1 VSAKRQNLQTGRGGL
16 AAEGLARIQKI
27 YRVEKMAREA
37 GLTPQ
42 QRHQLRQEK
51 ERPIWDE
58 LREWLDRVRDQA
70 PPLTLIGKAVAY
82 LDREW
87 SRLIRVLDDGR
98 LEVDNNLCENAIRPF
113 VMGRKAWLFA
123 DTPAGA
129 TASAR
134 LFSLVETCKA
144 NGREPFAYLRH
155 VFTELPKATTLADI
169 EALLPWNFR
178 ASAASRLAA

>member
-1 VSAKRQNLQTGRGGL
+1 
-16 AAEGLARIQKI
+16 
-27 YRVEKMAREA
+27 MAREA
-37 GLTPQ
+37 GLTPE
-42 QRHQLRQEK
+42 QRHQLRQET

-58 LREWLDRVRDQA
+58 LRNSLDRVRDQA
-70 PPLTLIGKAVAY
+70 PPLTLIGRALAY

-98 LEVDNNLCENAIRPF
+98 LEVDNNRCENAIRPF
-113 VMGRKAWLFA
+113 VTGRKAWLFA

-155 VFTELPKATTLADI
+155 VFTELPKVTTLADF
-169 EALLPWNFR
+169 EALLPWNVQ
-178 ASAASRLAA
+178 ASATSRLAA